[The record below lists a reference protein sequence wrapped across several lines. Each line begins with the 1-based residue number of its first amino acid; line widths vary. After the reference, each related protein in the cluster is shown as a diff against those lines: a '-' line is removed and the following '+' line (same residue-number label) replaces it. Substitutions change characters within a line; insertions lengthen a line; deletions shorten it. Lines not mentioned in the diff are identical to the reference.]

1 MALAPEQAATATKL
15 PHWANQALGFLALLS
30 VAGYIAWLMRGPRAI
45 GAANFRL
52 ELPAAGLTFVQIA
65 VGVLDLA
72 VGSMAT
78 YVLLPATP
86 STDYLAVAV
95 AYVMAALFGFLCHAP
110 ASLGAF
116 EVAMLVLL
124 PQYQKEALL
133 GSLLIL
139 HVLYVVL
146 PLTIALVALGVRE
159 ARLGKAEALAELR

>member
-1 MALAPEQAATATKL
+1 MAA
-15 PHWANQALGFLALLS
+15 
-30 VAGYIAWLMRGPRAI
+30 
-45 GAANFRL
+45 
-52 ELPAAGLTFVQIA
+52 AAGR
-65 VGVLDLA
+65 
-72 VGSMAT
+72 
-78 YVLLPATP
+78 PP
-86 STDYLAVAV
+86 PPPPVAV
-95 AYVMAALFGFLCHAP
+95 AALFGFLCHAP